1 MMKAMKYGR
10 HMTKVMSNEHIH
22 AIGFELMLFPI
33 QIMCQSRVARWVVH
47 KAIWPGLDLHESVSQ
62 PQFQGLK

>member
-1 MMKAMKYGR
+1 MKHGW
-10 HMTKVMSNEHIH
+10 HMTKVMSNESTVYML
-22 AIGFELMLFPI
+22 ALKLMLFSI
-33 QIMCQSRVARWVVH
+33 QIMCQSCVAWWVVH